1 MITPLRSTVPVSDAV
16 ADRVAA
22 QLPSRVQAA
31 VADAAEAGR
40 LLTRCTGPQYA
51 EARELLHQRLARA
64 AKVLAAHDPRLVTRW
79 ADLPG
84 LQNSEGPK

>member
-1 MITPLRSTVPVSDAV
+1 VITPLRTGVPVPNGI

-22 QLPSRVQAA
+22 QLPPQVQAA

-64 AKVLAAHDPRLVTRW
+64 SKVLAAHDPRLAVRW
-79 ADLPG
+79 ADLPS
-84 LQNSEGPK
+84 LTR

>member
-1 MITPLRSTVPVSDAV
+1 MIAPLRTTVPVPDAV
-16 ADRVAA
+16 ADRIAA
-22 QLPSRVQAA
+22 QFPPRVQAA

-64 AKVLAAHDPRLVTRW
+64 SKVLAAHDPRLVTRW
-79 ADLPG
+79 ADLPS
-84 LQNSEGPK
+84 LNR

>member
-1 MITPLRSTVPVSDAV
+1 MIAPLRTTVPVPDAV
-16 ADRVAA
+16 ADRIAA
-22 QLPSRVQAA
+22 QLPPRVQAA

-64 AKVLAAHDPRLVTRW
+64 AKTLAAHDPRLAVRW
-79 ADLPG
+79 ADLPSPR
-84 LQNSEGPK
+84 NR